1 MVTSLE
7 SPFLLKVIDQ
17 MGKVWLKWK
26 YITLVSSPSTS
37 GAIIVTNVSN
47 ELITLCSEVICE
59 KLIMLLNIIL
69 GKIDSD

>member
-7 SPFLLKVIDQ
+7 RPFLLKVIDQ
-17 MGKVWLKWK
+17 MEKVWLKWK
-26 YITLVSSPSTS
+26 YVTLVSTPSTF

-59 KLIMLLNIIL
+59 RLIMLLKIIL